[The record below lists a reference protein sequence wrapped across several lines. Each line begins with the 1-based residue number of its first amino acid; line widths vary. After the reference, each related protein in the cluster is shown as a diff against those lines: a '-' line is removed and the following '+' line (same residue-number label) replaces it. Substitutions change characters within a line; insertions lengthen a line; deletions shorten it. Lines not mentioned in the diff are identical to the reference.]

1 MIMRL
6 FKEPMVYFCIIGAL
20 VYYFYIPTISEED
33 LTDSEVKLPSNYVE
47 TLRANFVNQYNRQPS
62 EEEFQAI
69 IDQEVSAEI
78 LFREAWRLQL
88 YVGDSVVRK
97 RMIQKMQF
105 LLEEGSAAQDIPDA
119 ALRAYFKMNRNLF
132 ASGQKV
138 DIYHVLFNDKQSA
151 ENHLKDLQQH
161 DGTPPEPTTGV
172 VAFPLGNAFTQIS
185 EKEIKKYLGTDFY
198 NGIQLA
204 EPDQWQGPIKSRYG
218 YHVVKLSQLSKAK
231 DVAFDD
237 VRENIRKRVIE
248 EQRIASRHEAIT
260 EIKQRYQVVIAD

>member
-6 FKEPMVYFCIIGAL
+6 LKEPMVYFCIIGAF

-33 LTDSEVKLPSNYVE
+33 LIDSEIKLPSSYVE
-47 TLRANFVNQYNRQPS
+47 TLKANFINQYNRQPS

-105 LLEEGSAAQDIPDA
+105 LLEEGSAAHDIPESV
-119 ALRAYFKMNRNLF
+119 LKAYFKMNGNLF
-132 ASGQKV
+132 ASGKRF
-138 DIYHVLFNDKQSA
+138 DIYHVLFNDEKSA
-151 ENHLKDLQQH
+151 EAHLKELQQQNNY
-161 DGTPPEPTTGV
+161 PPKPITGV

-185 EKEIKKYLGTDFY
+185 EKEIKKYFGKDFY

-204 EPDQWQGPIKSRYG
+204 EQNQWQGPIKSRYG
-218 YHVVKLSQLSKAK
+218 YHLVKLSKLSKAK
-231 DVAFDD
+231 EIAFDD
-237 VRENIRKRVIE
+237 VRENIRKRVME
-248 EQRIASRHEAIT
+248 EQRIASRHQAVA
-260 EIKQRYQVVIAD
+260 EIKQRYQVVISD